1 MAFFI
6 LIISVFVFL
15 VTPTCNISGSSSFS
29 LQPIIL
35 TNDNFSH
42 SEGDNDGEDDGDD
55 DGEDVNQETK
65 QEQVEA
71 EVGPFWGIR

>member
-6 LIISVFVFL
+6 LTIYVFVFF
-15 VTPTCNISGSSSFS
+15 VIPTYNTSGNSSFIF
-29 LQPIIL
+29 QPIIL
-35 TNDNFSH
+35 ANDNFSR
-42 SEGDNDGEDDGDD
+42 SEGEDDGDD

>member
-6 LIISVFVFL
+6 LIISVFVFF
-15 VTPTCNISGSSSFS
+15 IA
-29 LQPIIL
+29 
-35 TNDNFSH
+35 NDNFSH
-42 SEGDNDGEDDGDD
+42 SEVDDDGEDDGDD

>member
-1 MAFFI
+1 M
-6 LIISVFVFL
+6 
-15 VTPTCNISGSSSFS
+15 TPTCNISGNSSFS
-29 LQPIIL
+29 FQPIIL

-42 SEGDNDGEDDGDD
+42 SEGDNDGEDDGEDDGDDDGED

>member
-1 MAFFI
+1 MY
-6 LIISVFVFL
+6 LYFL
-15 VTPTCNISGSSSFS
+15 WALHTYNTSGNSSFIF
-29 LQPIIL
+29 QPIIL
-35 TNDNFSH
+35 ANDNFSR
-42 SEGDNDGEDDGDD
+42 SEGEDDGDD